1 MLTVHRA
8 ERATALADGLAD
20 LLSSP
25 LADPFATEVVAVP
38 ARGVERWLAQRLSH
52 RLGTGAGGPRGPGGP
67 GLVGPDGVCANV
79 RFPSPHRLLA
89 DATATVAP
97 EPAAA
102 LERWTPERLTWP
114 LLQVLDEVIT
124 EDWCRVLRRH
134 LYRDGVPSA
143 VHATGRRLSLAR
155 GVARLFH
162 SYARNRPDML
172 RRWAADQPVLPD
184 GTGLGEFE
192 QWQMLLWN
200 AVRERLGGTSPV
212 DLQAAVLDAV
222 RVDPAR
228 IDAPDRL
235 SVFGASRLSR
245 ADIELL
251 AALAE
256 HRDVHLWLHHAS
268 PALWRAV
275 AAVEPVRR
283 RADDTVGAALT
294 NPLLRSLSRDVRELQ
309 HLLRRHA
316 PEHRTVHLTP
326 ASGGPT
332 SGRTAG
338 AADGGGTSLL
348 ARLVDDLAHDRV
360 PVAPAPLAPDDRSL
374 QVHACHGRTRQVEV
388 LREVVMGLLADDP
401 TLEPR
406 DVLVMCPDVET
417 FAPLLAATFATRGD
431 ELPGAGA
438 HPAARLRVRVADRAL
453 HQANPLLAV
462 LDRLLDLGS
471 ARLSATEVLDLA
483 GHPAVSRRFGLD
495 DDDLERLRGWVQAS
509 GTRWGLHDEH
519 RSDWQLQAVPDGTW
533 RRGIDRIL
541 LGAAVDL
548 GHGAGAATVA
558 DLVPL
563 DDVDSSDID
572 LAGRFA
578 ELLDR
583 LDTARTDLAGEH
595 DAGGWADRL
604 EQAVLRLAAH
614 EPAGAWQEIQ
624 LREVLQEA
632 LVDAAGDATA
642 ADLGGAADLG
652 TVGTVG
658 TNRSDGTGGSGGAS
672 RLSLTEL
679 RPVLRGALEGRPTR
693 AGFRTGALTVCTLV
707 PMRSVPHRVVVLL
720 GLDDGSF
727 PRQTVR
733 DGDDLLA
740 RDPEVGDRDPRSEDR
755 QLLLDAVCAAG
766 EHLVITYTGADER
779 TGAPVPPAVPLG
791 ELLDAVDRT
800 CSVPD
805 GRVRDAVTTH
815 HPLQP
820 FDVRNFAAGVLGR
833 AGAFS
838 FDPRAHA
845 GAAAALGERH
855 DPPALMGRRLG
866 PPPAADVAVDDLV
879 RMLVHPAKA
888 FLRQRLQI
896 SLGARD
902 DDPDDSLPVAL
913 DALQVWQVGDRMLR
927 DRLAGLDPRRCATLE
942 RGRGLLPPGPL
953 GDEVLRTVGPRV
965 DTVAHAAAGLLV
977 LDAEAADV
985 GVDLGDG
992 TRLSGT
998 VSGLRGDRLVTVHYS
1013 SLGPK
1018 HRLTAWVQLLA
1029 LTATRPDRAW
1039 QAVVLGRGT
1048 GRDKD
1053 SCVRSTL
1060 GPVPAD
1066 LAVTMVRQLV
1076 ALHRSGLASPLPL
1089 PCKTAEAYAAQR
1101 SRGRRPHSARQAAA
1115 QAWTDGRFP
1124 GEQSDAEH
1132 VLLHGGTAP
1141 TLEDLLRERATAAD
1155 LVPGRSDD
1163 EDGDRF
1169 GVLARRLWG
1178 PLVEH
1183 ETVDTP

>member
-1 MLTVHRA
+1 VEEGVRVLTVHRA

-20 LLSSP
+20 LLATP
-25 LADPFATEVVAVP
+25 LPDPFAAEVVAVP

-52 RLGTGAGGPRGPGGP
+52 RLGTTVGPAGVAGPGSVGP
-67 GLVGPDGVCANV
+67 GRVGPDGVCANV
-79 RFPSPHRLLA
+79 RFPSPHRLLT

-97 EPAAA
+97 DQTAA
-102 LERWTPERLTWP
+102 LEDWTPGRLTWP
-114 LLQVLDEVIT
+114 VLEVLDDVIT
-124 EDWCRVLRRH
+124 ADWCRVLRRH
-134 LYRDGVPSA
+134 LYADGIPA
-143 VHATGRRLSLAR
+143 AAHATGRRLSLAR
-155 GVARLFH
+155 SVARLFH

-172 RRWAADQPVLPD
+172 RRWAAGRAVLPD
-184 GTGLGEFE
+184 GTGLDEYE

-200 AVRERLGGTSPV
+200 AVRDRLGGTSPV
-212 DLQAAVLDAV
+212 DLQAAVLTAV
-222 RVDPAR
+222 RTSPERADAPAR
-228 IDAPDRL
+228 V

-245 ADIELL
+245 ADVDLL

-275 AAVEPVRR
+275 DSAAPARR

-309 HLLRRHA
+309 HLLRLHA
-316 PEHRTVHLTP
+316 PDHRSVHLDD
-326 ASGGPT
+326 
-332 SGRTAG
+332 GRTGPG
-338 AADGGGTSLL
+338 AAAAATGSGAAPPEPLL
-348 ARLVDDLAHDRV
+348 LSRLVDDLAHDRV
-360 PVAPAPLAPDDRSL
+360 PAEAPPLQPGDRSL

-431 ELPGAGA
+431 ETPGVGS
-438 HPAARLRVRVADRAL
+438 HPASRLRVRVADRAL

-471 ARLSATEVLDLA
+471 ARLTATEVLDLA
-483 GHPAVSRRFGLD
+483 GHPAVSRRLALD
-495 DDDLERLRGWVQAS
+495 DDDLERLRDWVQTS
-509 GTRWGLHDEH
+509 GTRWGLHDAH
-519 RSDWQLQAVPDGTW
+519 RADWQLQAVPDGTW
-533 RRGIDRIL
+533 RRGVDRVL
-541 LGAAVDL
+541 LGAAVDP
-548 GHGAGAATVA
+548 GQGAGATTMA

-563 DDVDSSDID
+563 DDVDSSDIE

-583 LDTARTDLAGEH
+583 LDTAHADLAGDH
-595 DAGGWADRL
+595 DAAAWATLL

-614 EPAGAWQEIQ
+614 EPSAAWQEVQ

-632 LVDAAGDATA
+632 LLEA
-642 ADLGGAADLG
+642 ADGIPRPGGP
-652 TVGTVG
+652 
-658 TNRSDGTGGSGGAS
+658 SS
-672 RLSLTEL
+672 RLTLTEL
-679 RPVLRGALEGRPTR
+679 RPVLREALQGRPTR

-727 PRQTVR
+727 PRRTVR

-740 RDPEVGDRDPRSEDR
+740 RAPEVGDRDPRSEDR

-800 CSVPD
+800 CTVAG

-820 FDVRNFAAGVLGR
+820 FDARGFTAGALGR
-833 AGAFS
+833 SGPFS

-845 GAAAALGERH
+845 GAVAALGERH
-855 DPPALMGRRLG
+855 DPVPLLAHPLG
-866 PPPAADVAVDDLV
+866 PLPVADVAVDDV
-879 RMLVHPAKA
+879 ARMLVHPAKG

-902 DDPDDSLPVAL
+902 DDPEDALPVGL
-913 DALQVWQVGDRMLR
+913 DALEQWSVGDRMLR

-953 GDEVLRTVGPRV
+953 GDTVLRTVGPRV
-965 DTVAHAAAGLLV
+965 DALAHAAAGLLV
-977 LDAEAADV
+977 LDPEAVDV
-985 GVDLGDG
+985 AVDLEDG
-992 TRLSGT
+992 TRLTGT
-998 VSGLRGDRLVTVHYS
+998 VSGLRGDRLVLVHYS

-1018 HRLTAWVQLLA
+1018 HRLTAWVLLLA
-1029 LTATRPDRAW
+1029 LTVSRPDRSW

-1053 SCVRSTL
+1053 SCALSTL
-1060 GPVPAD
+1060 GPVPVDEAGRH
-1066 LAVTMVRQLV
+1066 LLQLV

-1089 PCKTAEAYAAQR
+1089 PCRTGEAYAAQR
-1101 SRGRRPHSARQAAA
+1101 FRGRRANSARFAAG

-1132 VLLHGGTAP
+1132 VLLNHGTPP
-1141 TLEDLLRERATAAD
+1141 TFEALLRERTVAAD
-1155 LVPGRSDD
+1155 LVAGLSDG

-1169 GVLARRLWG
+1169 AVLSRRLWQ
-1178 PLVEH
+1178 PLLRH
-1183 ETVDTP
+1183 ETVDTR

>member
-25 LADPFATEVVAVP
+25 LADPFAAEVVAVP

-52 RLGTGAGGPRGPGGP
+52 RLGTSGGAGVGSSTGTESRG
-67 GLVGPDGVCANV
+67 LGPDGVCANV
-79 RFPSPHRLLA
+79 RFPSPQRLLA

-97 EPAAA
+97 AQAAA
-102 LERWTPERLTWP
+102 LQRWTPEPLTWP
-114 LLQVLDEVIT
+114 VLQVLDDVIT

-143 VHATGRRLSLAR
+143 AHGTGRRLSLAR
-155 GVARLFH
+155 DVARLFH
-162 SYARNRPDML
+162 SYARNRPDL
-172 RRWAADQPVLPD
+172 LARWAADRAVLPD
-184 GTGLGEFE
+184 GTGLGEYE

-212 DLQAAVLDAV
+212 DLQADVLAAV
-222 RVDPAR
+222 RTDPTR
-228 IDAPDRL
+228 IDAPDRV

-283 RADDTVGAALT
+283 RADDTVGAALA

-309 HLLRRHA
+309 QLLRRHA
-316 PEHRTVHLTP
+316 PEHRTVHLDPGAGDAHP
-326 ASGGPT
+326 AGPA
-332 SGRTAG
+332 GRPAAG
-338 AADGGGTSLL
+338 ATLL
-348 ARLVDDLAHDRV
+348 SRLVDDLAHDRV
-360 PVAPAPLAPDDRSL
+360 PEHPPPLASGDRSL

-431 ELPGAGA
+431 ELPCADA
-438 HPAARLRVRVADRAL
+438 HPAARLRVRIADRAL

-483 GHPAVSRRFGLD
+483 GHPAVARRFGLD
-495 DDDLERLRGWVQAS
+495 DDDLERLRDWVQAS
-509 GTRWGLHDEH
+509 GTRWGLHDAH
-519 RSDWQLQAVPDGTW
+519 RADWQLQAVPDGTW

-541 LGAAVDL
+541 LGATVDP

-583 LDTARTDLAGEH
+583 LDTAHADLAGDH
-595 DAGGWADRL
+595 DAEGWAVRL

-632 LVDAAGDATA
+632 LVEVDVAEPAAG
-642 ADLGGAADLG
+642 G
-652 TVGTVG
+652 
-658 TNRSDGTGGSGGAS
+658 GTGRATGATGSS
-672 RLSLTEL
+672 TLSLAEL

-800 CSVPD
+800 CAVPG

-820 FDVRNFAAGVLGR
+820 FDPRSFAAGALGR
-833 AGAFS
+833 PGPFS

-855 DPPALMGRRLG
+855 EPAPLMGRALG
-866 PPPAADVAVDDLV
+866 APPDTDVAVDDLV

-896 SLGARD
+896 GLGARD
-902 DDPDDSLPVAL
+902 DDPDDALPVGL

-977 LDAEAADV
+977 LDPEAADV
-985 GVDLGDG
+985 GVDLGDD
-992 TRLSGT
+992 TRLNGT
-998 VSGLRGDRLVTVHYS
+998 VSGLRGDRLVSVHYS

-1029 LTATRPDRAW
+1029 LAASRPDRAW
-1039 QAVVLGRGT
+1039 QAVVLGRGA

-1053 SCVRSTL
+1053 ACVRSTL

-1066 LAVTMVRQLV
+1066 RAVTLLRDLV

-1089 PCKTAEAYAAQR
+1089 PCRTAEAYAAQR
-1101 SRGRRPHSARQAAA
+1101 ARGRRPHSARQAAA
-1115 QAWTDGRFP
+1115 QTWTDGRFP

-1132 VLLHGGTAP
+1132 VLLHGGTPP
-1141 TLEDLLRERATAAD
+1141 TLQDLLRERATAAD
-1155 LVPGRSDD
+1155 LVGGRGGD
-1163 EDGDRF
+1163 EEGDRF
-1169 GVLARRLWG
+1169 GVLARRLWA
-1178 PLVEH
+1178 PLLEH
-1183 ETVDTP
+1183 EAVDTP